1 MVVVD
6 PVTRSPPLELSD
18 VTIDD
23 EECGSGRSTL
33 LEAQSRHESSIATL
47 MSKLATYGPGQAL
60 VCNVQATIDSEIR
73 EELGD
78 GAADSEW
85 VAKMQTKLRGYFDGY
100 KTRQA
105 DGLNHEAVRV
115 QDNEAHHARAGSRVQ
130 KS

>member
-1 MVVVD
+1 M
-6 PVTRSPPLELSD
+6 
-18 VTIDD
+18 
-23 EECGSGRSTL
+23 
-33 LEAQSRHESSIATL
+33 
-47 MSKLATYGPGQAL
+47 
-60 VCNVQATIDSEIR
+60 QATIDSEIR